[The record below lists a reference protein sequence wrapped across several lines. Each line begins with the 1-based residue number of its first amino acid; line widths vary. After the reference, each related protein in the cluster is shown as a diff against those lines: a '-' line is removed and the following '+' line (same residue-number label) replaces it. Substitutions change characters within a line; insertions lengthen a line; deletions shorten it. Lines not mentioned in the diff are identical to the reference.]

1 MKKKKKAGGKAV
13 KKKIEKSDGIIVVA
27 KTPIQEIL
35 KQTELAKKAKS
46 KLKGL
51 SKKISPVKKKPEIKT
66 KPKTQKQP
74 EEITSELYQKEQQ
87 NIDYAK
93 LFDYMGSGKDAY
105 SQYVKNLEY
114 SQEQVHE
121 HSYELGEE
129 KLENL
134 IRQELTNQ
142 MLFGRDGV
150 KEIKDI
156 KEKERFDYWK
166 QFNRLWVMIKVDL
179 LGFGYNG

>member
-13 KKKIEKSDGIIVVA
+13 KKKIEKSDGIIVIA

-35 KQTELAKKAKS
+35 KQIELAKKTKN
-46 KLKGL
+46 KLKGI
-51 SKKISPVKKKPEIKT
+51 SKKKIPVKKKSEIK
-66 KPKTQKQP
+66 PKIRKEP
-74 EEITSELYQKEQQ
+74 EEITSDLYQKGK
-87 NIDYAK
+87 NIDYSK
-93 LFDYMGSGKDAY
+93 LFEYMGSGKDAY
-105 SQYVKNLEY
+105 SQYIKNLEY

-134 IRQELTNQ
+134 IRHELINT

>member
-1 MKKKKKAGGKAV
+1 MKKKKKEGGKTV
-13 KKKIEKSDGIIVVA
+13 KEKIEKSDGIIVVA

-35 KQTELAKKAKS
+35 KQIELAKKTKS
-46 KLKGL
+46 RLKEI
-51 SKKISPVKKKPEIKT
+51 SKKAVPKKKKQEIRLK
-66 KPKTQKQP
+66 QKIRKEP
-74 EEITSELYQKEQQ
+74 EEITSDLYQRGQQ
-87 NIDYAK
+87 NIDYSK
-93 LFDYMGSGKDAY
+93 LFDYLGSGKDAY
-105 SQYVKNLEY
+105 SQYISNLKY
-114 SQEQVHE
+114 SQEQAHE

-129 KLENL
+129 KLETL